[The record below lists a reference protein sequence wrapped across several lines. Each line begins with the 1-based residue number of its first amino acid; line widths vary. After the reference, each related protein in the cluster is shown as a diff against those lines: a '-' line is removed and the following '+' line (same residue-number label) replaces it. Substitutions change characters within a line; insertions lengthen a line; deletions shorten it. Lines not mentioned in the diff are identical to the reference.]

1 MSYQE
6 ITLEVKDYIATL
18 TLNRPRQFNALT
30 SNMLTKELPQAIA
43 EIHRND
49 QARVVILTGAG
60 RVFCTGADKEL
71 LTQLSDREAGPAHR
85 QIIMDAAAVVVKGL
99 QGLGKPSIAAI
110 NGLAVGAGFSLA
122 LACDLK
128 IASQRT
134 KFASLFIKR
143 GLIADCGLTY
153 TLPRA
158 VGLPKALEI
167 MLLGEPIETAEA
179 ERIGLVNRV
188 VTSEELLPVSLELA
202 GKLAKLP
209 PIAIRLHKEAA
220 YRSLTSDLASQLD
233 FETRAQLTCFQTED
247 FQEGIKSF
255 LEKREPEFKGK

>member
-6 ITLEVKDYIATL
+6 ITLEVEDYIATL
-18 TLNRPRQFNALT
+18 TLNRPRRFNALT
-30 SNMLTKELPQAIA
+30 TNMLTKELPQAIA
-43 EIHRND
+43 EIHHND

-60 RVFCTGADKEL
+60 RVFCAGADIEL
-71 LTQLSDREAGPAHR
+71 LKQLSDPQTGPAHQ

-110 NGLAVGAGFSLA
+110 NGVAVGAGFSLVM
-122 LACDLK
+122 ACDLK
-128 IASQRT
+128 IATQRA

-143 GLIADCGLTY
+143 GLVADCGLTY
-153 TLPRA
+153 NLPRA
-158 VGLPKALEI
+158 AGLTKALEI
-167 MLLGEPIETAEA
+167 MLLGDTVEIDEA

-188 VTSEELLPVSLELA
+188 VAPEDLLLVTLELA

-209 PIAIRLHKEAA
+209 PIALRLHKEAA

-233 FETRAQLTCFQTED
+233 FETRAQFTCFQTED

-255 LEKREPEFKGK
+255 LEKREPEFKGR

>member
-6 ITLEVKDYIATL
+6 VTLEVKDYIATL

-30 SNMLTKELPQAIA
+30 TNLLTKELSQAFADIQN
-43 EIHRND
+43 ND

-60 RVFCTGADKEL
+60 RAFCAGADMEL
-71 LTQLSDREAGPAHR
+71 LNQLMDPKTGPAH
-85 QIIMDAAAVVVKGL
+85 QKVIMDGAAVMIKTLRGMS
-99 QGLGKPSIAAI
+99 KPSIAAV

-122 LACDLK
+122 LACDFR
-128 IASQRT
+128 IAAEKA
-134 KFASLFIKR
+134 KFASVFIKR

-158 VGLPKALEI
+158 AGLTKALEI
-167 MLLGEPIETAEA
+167 MLSGEPIAMADA
-179 ERIGLVNRV
+179 ERMGLVNRV
-188 VTSEELLPVSLELA
+188 VPSEQLMPASLEMA

-209 PIAIRLHKEAA
+209 PIALRLHKEAA
-220 YRSLTSDLASQLD
+220 YRSLTSDLASQLE
-233 FETRAQLTCFQTED
+233 FETQAQLTCFQSED
-247 FQEGIKSF
+247 FQEGIKSY

>member
-30 SNMLTKELPQAIA
+30 TNLLTKELPEAIA
-43 EIHRND
+43 EIHRNN

-60 RVFCTGADKEL
+60 RAFCVGADMEL
-71 LTQLSDREAGPAHR
+71 LNQLMDPKTGPAHR
-85 QIIMDAAAVVVKGL
+85 KIIMDGAAVVIKGL

-122 LACDLK
+122 LACDFR

-134 KFASLFIKR
+134 KFASVFIKR
-143 GLIADCGLTY
+143 GLVADCGLSY

-158 VGLPKALEI
+158 AGLTKALEI
-167 MLLGEPIETAEA
+167 MLLGEPIEVVDA
-179 ERIGLVNRV
+179 ERMGLVNRV
-188 VTSEELLPVSLELA
+188 VPSAQLLPVTLELA

-209 PIAIRLHKEAA
+209 PIALRLHKEAA
-220 YRSLTSDLASQLD
+220 YRSLTSDLASQLE
-233 FETRAQLTCFQTED
+233 FETQAQLTCFHSED
-247 FQEGIKSF
+247 FREGMKSF
-255 LEKREPEFKGK
+255 LEKREPDFKGK